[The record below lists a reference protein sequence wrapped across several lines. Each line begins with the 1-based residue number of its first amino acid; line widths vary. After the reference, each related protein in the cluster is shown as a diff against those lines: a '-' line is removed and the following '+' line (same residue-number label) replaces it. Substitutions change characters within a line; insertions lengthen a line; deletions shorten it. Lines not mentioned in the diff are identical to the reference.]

1 MSPLFIFTGK
11 SKFQKGSTYSTSQ
24 GIERLQCFLL
34 PVENDVIIAYWCC
47 DCWNDLVI
55 HSLTYNHMQTAT
67 QKLTSI
73 TWGELL
79 KKLWCCVGGRV
90 QQGYLVLLTE
100 LIV

>member
-24 GIERLQCFLL
+24 GIERLHCFLL

-55 HSLTYNHMQTAT
+55 HNPTYNHMQTAT

-73 TWGELL
+73 TWGKLL

-90 QQGYLVLLTE
+90 
-100 LIV
+100 

>member
-55 HSLTYNHMQTAT
+55 HNPTYNHMQTAT

-73 TWGELL
+73 TWVSYKET
-79 KKLWCCVGGRV
+79 V
-90 QQGYLVLLTE
+90 VLCWWESITGLFS
-100 LIV
+100 IIN